1 MAAEVACVAV
11 TWPLSPAAPATG
23 ERAAGEVS
31 VGAVAAAG
39 VRACNVNMPGMPGT
53 CTNMKFASMSR
64 VSAGAAGTDVAAL
77 TAAGADADTA
87 AALAAAGAD
96 APMAAGADAPV
107 AAGADADTAAG
118 TASPLQSAV
127 DADPPESCN

>member
-23 ERAAGEVS
+23 ERAAGALS
-31 VGAVAAAG
+31 VGTAAAAG

-77 TAAGADADTA
+77 TAAGADAR
-87 AALAAAGAD
+87 
-96 APMAAGADAPV
+96 V